1 LGLQALDCGD
11 DLMETDVCTSN
22 VPYGKSDETPN
33 GSSLH
38 ALHGRTAATSCSHSV
53 QFYEDDAIFID
64 GLSEFVGSALGT
76 GGACVVIATKGH
88 RERLAARLGEWGI
101 DLSVAANSLRYL
113 SLDAQATLAKFMV
126 EGWPNE
132 ERFWSVIEPVL
143 LQARVGLGRKTGPVV
158 AFGEMVALLWAEG
171 KCEAAIRLEQLW
183 NELAGRHAFSLRCAY
198 PMGCFGEAHGDLF
211 RQICAEHTAVIPTEN
226 YTSLKNEDERLLM
239 VSVLQQKAQTLQAAV
254 LDRQREMAQRK
265 RTEEDLRRTEE
276 FARKVVE
283 SSVDC
288 VKVLDL
294 EGRLEYMS
302 PPGQKALEIADVN
315 EVLGRRWVDF
325 WNEEDRTRAEA
336 ALVEAK
342 AGGVGNFRGD
352 CLTQSGHTKSWDVKI
367 TPALDS
373 NGILERFIVVSR
385 DITELKQAQLV
396 TLQAEKLAATGRFA
410 ATMAHEINN
419 PLEAVMN
426 FIYLAKTSEGVPE
439 GVCRQLE
446 IADRE
451 LARVAQIAQ
460 QTLGFYR
467 DISQRKWV
475 SPSALIRDVLALYEP
490 RLRYKRLKTE
500 IMVDA
505 DLKVNTKQGELKQ
518 VLSNLLTN
526 AIDASNPDGTL
537 WLRVHPTRN
546 CTNGMERG
554 VRITLADN
562 GSGMTSETKNRI
574 FVPFF
579 TTKPDVGTGIG
590 LWVTKNLIENQ
601 GGYMR
606 FRSRQGSSAGT
617 VMSFFLPFT
626 HDQPPEAFGIHG

>member
-1 LGLQALDCGD
+1 MRA
-11 DLMETDVCTSN
+11 SN
-22 VPYGKSDETPN
+22 RTYGKSDETPD
-33 GSSLH
+33 GASLH
-38 ALHGRTAATSCSHSV
+38 ALPGRTATPCSHSV
-53 QFYEDDAIFID
+53 QFYEDDAVFID

-76 GGACVVIATKGH
+76 GGACVVIATSGH

-101 DLSVAANSLRYL
+101 DLSVAGNSLRYL
-113 SLDAQATLAKFMV
+113 CLDAQATLAKFMV
-126 EGWPNE
+126 GGWPNE
-132 ERFWSVIEPVL
+132 ERFCTVIEPVL
-143 LQARVGLGRKTGPVV
+143 MQARVGLGRKTGPVV

-198 PMGCFGEAHGDLF
+198 PMGCFGEAHGELF
-211 RQICAEHTAVIPTEN
+211 SQICAEHNAVIPTES

-239 VSVLQQKAQTLQAAV
+239 VSVLQQKAQTLQSAV

-265 RTEEDLRRTEE
+265 RAEDNLRRTEE
-276 FARKVVE
+276 FASKVIE

-288 VKVLDL
+288 IKVLDL

-336 ALVEAK
+336 ALAEAK

-352 CLTQSGHTKSWDVKI
+352 CVTRSGHMKSWDVKI

-373 NGILERFIVVSR
+373 NGTIERLIVVSR
-385 DITELKQAQLV
+385 DITELKQAELV

-439 GVCRQLE
+439 SVCRQLE

-467 DISQRKWV
+467 DSAQRKWV
-475 SPSALIRDVLALYEP
+475 SISELIHEVLALYEP
-490 RLRYKRLKTE
+490 KLRYKRLKAE
-500 IMVDA
+500 IIADA
-505 DLKVNTKQGELKQ
+505 DLKVNVKQGELKQ

-526 AIDASNPDGTL
+526 AIDASSHDGTL
-537 WLRVHPTRN
+537 WLRVHPSKN
-546 CTNGMERG
+546 WTNGMERG
-554 VRITLADN
+554 MRITVADN
-562 GSGMTSETKNRI
+562 GSGMTPEVKNRI

-606 FRSRQGSSAGT
+606 VRSRQGSSAGT
-617 VMSFFLPFT
+617 AMSFFLPLT
-626 HDQPPEAFGIHG
+626 QDQNAEAFRIHG